1 MHISLGLT
9 ASVREVGFCFGEG
22 EPMPL
27 FGENFVIIDYDGVA
41 FHITIHAGIYET
53 IPANAMPKFRDFV
66 GRMAK
71 CCRKANR
78 KNRRKPLPAAHRRHL
93 DCGIIGR
100 NLFRQ
105 QEPMQG
111 PNHCPAA
118 FDGLV
123 GVPDRP
129 QVSR

>member
-53 IPANAMPKFRDFV
+53 IPANAESEALDSGKTSV
-66 GRMAK
+66 GGVGSARTDEEATE
-71 CCRKANR
+71 
-78 KNRRKPLPAAHRRHL
+78 L
-93 DCGIIGR
+93 
-100 NLFRQ
+100 LFT
-105 QEPMQG
+105 
-111 PNHCPAA
+111 
-118 FDGLV
+118 
-123 GVPDRP
+123 
-129 QVSR
+129 